1 MSEPNRTAD
10 MERNTS
16 ETQIKLSLDLDG
28 SAKSKVET
36 GIPFFDHM
44 LTQIARH
51 GMMDLEIYAH
61 GDIEVDA
68 HHTVEDCGWALGSV
82 IKQALGDK
90 KGITRFAN
98 SYVTFDETLTRTAM
112 DLCNRPYFI
121 WNVKTTLDKV
131 GDMDQELF
139 SEFFKSLITEARMNC
154 HIETLYGDN
163 NHHII
168 ESCFKSFALSLK
180 KAVTIDPRKKNI
192 PSSKGK
198 L

>member
-1 MSEPNRTAD
+1 MREFTSNR
-10 MERNTS
+10 
-16 ETQIKLSLDLDG
+16 ETKETEISISLNLDG
-28 SAKSKVET
+28 SGKHNIHT
-36 GIPFFDHM
+36 GIAFFDHM
-44 LTQIARH
+44 LQQISTHALV
-51 GMMDLEIYAH
+51 DLEIRCD
-61 GDIEVDA
+61 GDLKVDM
-68 HHTVEDCGWALGSV
+68 HHTVEDVGLALGDS
-82 IKQALGDK
+82 INNALGDK

-98 SYVTFDETLTRTAM
+98 SYVAFDETLTRTAM

-131 GDMDQELF
+131 GDMEQELF
-139 SEFFKSLITEARMNC
+139 PEFFKSLITEARMNC